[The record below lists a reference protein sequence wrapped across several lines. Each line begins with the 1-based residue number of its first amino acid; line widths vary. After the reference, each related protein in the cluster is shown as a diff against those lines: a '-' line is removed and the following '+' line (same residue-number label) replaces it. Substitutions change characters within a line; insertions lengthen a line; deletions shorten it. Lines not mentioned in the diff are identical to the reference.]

1 MPDRQLDDG
10 MRLEEQMRQRE
21 RSRHDEHVHENE
33 RWMQGE
39 PVRQDELGR
48 RDEHLPSAPASRQDE
63 LVQQALRSPA
73 YDKVGE
79 RMRRQLAES
88 MLFERLVPYEELPA
102 EGGPEGRP
110 RLLFSLRGTDR
121 NGASVSYEAEG
132 RRTATFGRI
141 RLDGPVRRRSAGGA
155 AEGTPLGMMMAELL
169 RGTDVE
175 PDSLAAFI
183 RELEETR
190 LKDAIYRYG
199 HPSPV
204 AALRELPYRELET
217 ELGEGHPYH
226 PSYKSRVG
234 FDYAD
239 NFRYGPEY
247 RPELRLLWAAVRD
260 DGWLHRA
267 CAPEL
272 SLESLVREELGE
284 ETVEAFRARLR
295 GLGHDPDAY
304 ALLPV
309 HPWQWRHRIA
319 RALADPIREGT
330 IVLLGEGGDLYA
342 PQQSIR
348 TMTNR
353 SRPERPYAKLAM
365 SLVNTSASRYLSPH
379 SVASAPQTS
388 RWLSGM
394 IAGDGYLRDEA
405 RLVLLEEFAGV
416 VYDPPPADESVEPD
430 IYGVLACLWRESL
443 EPKLEA
449 GEQAAPFNALF
460 AEDADGTFIGP
471 WLERYGVRR
480 WTRRLLEVSLLPAA
494 HLLVAHGV
502 ALESHGQNMA
512 LLHRGGWPERSALKD
527 VHEGFYY
534 HPPLLA
540 EPQACPDYR
549 SIHENFGLAAPNAL
563 FEQDDP
569 ASVRD
574 TLLDALL
581 LFNLGELSWML
592 ERRHGFA
599 EEAFWELAAE
609 RLDAH
614 FERFPQLAQRLA
626 AFDPFTPTSRV
637 EALTK
642 GRLFPDPAATY
653 CHEAPNPL
661 AAARHRIQE
670 RKAMLHVQP
679 I

>member
-1 MPDRQLDDG
+1 MRPDR
-10 MRLEEQMRQRE
+10 REERT
-21 RSRHDEHVHENE
+21 
-33 RWMQGE
+33 
-39 PVRQDELGR
+39 
-48 RDEHLPSAPASRQDE
+48 RQDE
-63 LVQQALRSPA
+63 LVRKNERSTQDEPSGQGELVQKDERSTQDEPMPQDELVQRALRSAA
-73 YDKVGE
+73 YDEVGE
-79 RMRRQLAES
+79 RMRRQLVES
-88 MLFERLVPYEELPA
+88 MLFERLVPFEELEAAGHA
-102 EGGPEGRP
+102 EGEGAAGRG
-110 RLLFSLRGTDR
+110 RLRFALRAADR
-121 NGASVSYEAEG
+121 DGAPVRYEAEG

-141 RLDGPVRRRSAGGA
+141 RLDGPVRRRSAGGT

-169 RGTDVE
+169 RGTEVE

-190 LKDAIYRYG
+190 LKDAVYRCL

-204 AALRELPYRELET
+204 AELRELPYGELET
-217 ELGEGHPYH
+217 ALGEGHPYH

-247 RPELRLLWAAVRD
+247 RPQLRLLWAAVRD
-260 DGWLHRA
+260 DGWLHLA
-267 CAPEL
+267 CAPERT
-272 SLESLVREELGE
+272 LESLAREELGE
-284 ETVEAFRARLR
+284 ETLEAFRSKLR

-309 HPWQWRHRIA
+309 HPWQWRRQIA
-319 RALADPIREGT
+319 RALADCIREGT
-330 IVLLGEGGDLYA
+330 VVLLGEGGDLYA

-394 IAGDGYLRDEA
+394 IGRDAYLRDEA

-443 EPKLEA
+443 EPKLEE

-460 AEDADGTFIGP
+460 AEDARGTFVGP
-471 WLERYGVRR
+471 WLERYGAER
-480 WTRRLLEVSLLPAA
+480 WVRRLLEVSLLPAA
-494 HLLVAHGV
+494 HLLVVHGV

-512 LLHRGGWPERSALKD
+512 LLHRGGWPERAALKD

-540 EPQACPDYR
+540 EPQTVPDYR
-549 SIHENFGLAAPNAL
+549 SIHENFRLAAPNAL

-569 ASVRD
+569 AAVRD

-609 RLDAH
+609 LLDAH
-614 FERFPQLAQRLA
+614 FERFPQPAERME
-626 AFDPFTPTSRV
+626 AFSLFRPLCQV

-642 GRLFPDPAATY
+642 GRLFPDPTVTY

-661 AAARHRIQE
+661 LAARSRIQE